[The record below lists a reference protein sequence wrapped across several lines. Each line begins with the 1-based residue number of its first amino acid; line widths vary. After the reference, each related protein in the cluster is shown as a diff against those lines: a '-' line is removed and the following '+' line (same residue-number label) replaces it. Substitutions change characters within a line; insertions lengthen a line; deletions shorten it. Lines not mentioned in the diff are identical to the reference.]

1 MANQFEYHD
10 YFDLDDQL
18 TEDVQIARDA
28 VREWVQSE
36 ISPHIEEHAMAGT
49 FDKGWFLKL
58 GSLGCFG
65 PSLPVEAG
73 GQGMTETGYGVI
85 MRELERG
92 DSSVRSMASV
102 QGSLVMYPI
111 FAFGSREQ
119 KEQWLPQLGR
129 GEKIGCF
136 GLTEPDHGSDPG
148 SMETRLIKKGK
159 GYVLSG
165 QKMWI
170 TNASHADVGIIWA
183 RTEGRK
189 IQGVL
194 LDLQAPGVRVEDIT
208 GKWSLRASATGV
220 IYMDDVEV
228 SEKDFLPEGKGLRA
242 AFQCLNKARYGI
254 AWGAIGA
261 AMDCYHCALDYALE
275 RKQFDAPLAGFQLVQ
290 KKLAG
295 MITDISAA
303 QLIAFRT
310 GQLADEGRVTSA
322 QISMAKRHNVDVA
335 LRIARTARDILGAI
349 GITNDYPVM
358 RHMMNLET
366 VSTYEGTH
374 DIHLLITGQ
383 DVTGI
388 GAFKR

>member
-1 MANQFEYHD
+1 MAKQFEYHD
-10 YFDLDDQL
+10 YFDLDELL
-18 TEDVQIARDA
+18 TEEIRIARDS
-28 VREWVQSE
+28 VREWVQHE
-36 ISPHIEEHAMAGT
+36 ISPTIEAHAMEGT
-49 FDKGWFLKL
+49 FDKNWFRQL
-58 GSLGCFG
+58 GELGCFG
-65 PSLPVEAG
+65 PSLPVESG

-92 DSSVRSMASV
+92 DSSIRSMASV

-111 FAFGSREQ
+111 AAFGSEDQ
-119 KEQWLPQLGR
+119 KKQWLPRLGQ

-148 SMETRLIKKGK
+148 SMETRLTRQGD
-159 GYVLSG
+159 GYLLSG

-170 TNASHADVGIIWA
+170 TSASLADVGIIWA
-183 RTEGRK
+183 RLDEKK

-194 LDLQAPGVRVEDIT
+194 LDMKAPGVRVEDIG

-220 IYMDDVEV
+220 IYMDEV
-228 SEKDFLPEGKGLRA
+228 YIEEKDFLPGAKGLRA

-261 AMDCYHCALDYALE
+261 AMDCFDTAVRYSKE
-275 RKQFDAPLAGFQLVQ
+275 RHQFGKPLGEFQLVQ
-290 KKLAG
+290 KKLAE
-295 MITDISAA
+295 MLTDISAA
-303 QLIAFRT
+303 QLMASRV
-310 GQLADEGRVTSA
+310 GQLADTEQVTSS
-322 QISMAKRHNVDVA
+322 QISMAKRHNVQIA
-335 LRIARTARDILGAI
+335 LRTARTARDILGAI

-383 DVTGI
+383 DITGL
-388 GAFKR
+388 GAFK

>member
-1 MANQFEYHD
+1 MAKQFEFHD
-10 YFDLDDQL
+10 YFNLDELL
-18 TEDVQIARDA
+18 TEEVRIARDS
-28 VREWVQSE
+28 VREWVQHE
-36 ISPHIEEHAMAGT
+36 IVPVIESHAMEGT
-49 FDKGWFLKL
+49 FDKKWFRQL
-58 GSLGCFG
+58 GELGCFG
-65 PSLPVEAG
+65 PSLPVESG

-92 DSSVRSMASV
+92 DSSIRSMASV

-111 FAFGSREQ
+111 AAFGSEEQ
-119 KEQWLPQLGR
+119 KNKWLPRLGQ

-136 GLTEPDHGSDPG
+136 GLTEPNHGSDPG
-148 SMETRLIKKGK
+148 SMETRLIRKGE

-170 TNASHADVGIIWA
+170 TSASLADVGIIWA
-183 RTEGRK
+183 RLDEKK

-194 LDLQAPGVRVEDIT
+194 LDMKAPGVRVEDIG

-220 IYMDDVEV
+220 IYMDEVYVE
-228 SEKDFLPEGKGLRA
+228 EKDFLPGAKGLRA

-261 AMDCYHCALDYALE
+261 AMDCFHTAVRYARE
-275 RKQFDAPLAGFQLVQ
+275 RHQFGKPLGEFQLVQ
-290 KKLAG
+290 KKLAE
-295 MITDISAA
+295 MLTDISAA
-303 QLIAFRT
+303 QLMASRV
-310 GQLADEGRVTSA
+310 GQMADAGKVKPS

-335 LRIARTARDILGAI
+335 LRTARTARDILGAI

-383 DVTGI
+383 DITGLS
-388 GAFKR
+388 AFK